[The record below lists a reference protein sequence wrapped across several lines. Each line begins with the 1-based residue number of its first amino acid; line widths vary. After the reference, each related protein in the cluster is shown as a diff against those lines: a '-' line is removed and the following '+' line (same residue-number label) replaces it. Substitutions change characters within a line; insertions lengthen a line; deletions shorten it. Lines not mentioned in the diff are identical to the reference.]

1 MPEFSKL
8 TPFLAAPLAPPAS
21 PPSRLRRAIAFGA
34 YGLLF
39 ASLGFIAAASPL
51 VPSLVDA
58 TKHRSDEDSL
68 RLYVP
73 EDAEAKAVD
82 DYINNHPLAAT
93 MRREA
98 DMVESRPHMR
108 LPDGLRRHNLT
119 GGTLLGPGRITV
131 PPICWTRNGG
141 KALVSISHLGTDM
154 CGHPGIVHGGLL
166 ATMLDEGLA
175 RCCFGALP
183 HNVGVTAKLEI
194 NYRKPVHAGTYVV
207 LRAQTVRVEGRKA
220 WVEGQLETL
229 VDEGQEPV
237 VLAQATALFVSP
249 RFASVMAKLNA
260 TSNITW
266 HPSLSRHERNQ
277 LRRQRGFTIWLTGL
291 SASGKSTVATALEQ
305 HLLHLGLAAYR
316 LDGDNVRFGL
326 NKDLG
331 FSEKDRNENIRRIAE
346 VAKLFADSST
356 IAITSFISPY
366 RADRQVARELHTQA
380 SQSNDD
386 AIPFI
391 EIFVDVPIEV
401 AEQRDPKGLYKKA
414 RAGEIKDF
422 TGISAP
428 YEEPENPEI
437 RIRTDKSSVEECVA
451 QIAEWLIKEGLI
463 SSTKAA

>member
-1 MPEFSKL
+1 M
-8 TPFLAAPLAPPAS
+8 FLAAPIAPPAS

-51 VPSLVDA
+51 APSLLDA

-93 MRREA
+93 MRRDA

-194 NYRKPVHAGTYVV
+194 NYRRPVHAGTYVV

-249 RFASVMAKLNA
+249 RFASVCC
-260 TSNITW
+260 
-266 HPSLSRHERNQ
+266 
-277 LRRQRGFTIWLTGL
+277 
-291 SASGKSTVATALEQ
+291 
-305 HLLHLGLAAYR
+305 
-316 LDGDNVRFGL
+316 
-326 NKDLG
+326 
-331 FSEKDRNENIRRIAE
+331 
-346 VAKLFADSST
+346 
-356 IAITSFISPY
+356 
-366 RADRQVARELHTQA
+366 
-380 SQSNDD
+380 
-386 AIPFI
+386 
-391 EIFVDVPIEV
+391 VPP
-401 AEQRDPKGLYKKA
+401 R
-414 RAGEIKDF
+414 
-422 TGISAP
+422 
-428 YEEPENPEI
+428 
-437 RIRTDKSSVEECVA
+437 
-451 QIAEWLIKEGLI
+451 
-463 SSTKAA
+463 

>member
-1 MPEFSKL
+1 MVMTSEAHVPSAASVL
-8 TPFLAAPLAPPAS
+8 PPTP
-21 PPSRLRRAIAFGA
+21 PPSRLRRAFAFGA

-39 ASLGFIAAASPL
+39 ATLGFLTAASPL
-51 VPSLVDA
+51 VPGVWDA
-58 TKHRSDEDSL
+58 TRKRSDEESL
-68 RLYVP
+68 RSYVP
-73 EDAEAKAVD
+73 EDAEAKVID
-82 DYINNHPLAAT
+82 DFINKHPLAAE
-93 MRREA
+93 MRKNPNMA
-98 DMVESRPHMR
+98 ESRPHMK
-108 LPDGLRRHNLT
+108 LPDALRRHNLT

-131 PPICWTRNGG
+131 PPVCWTENGG
-141 KALVSISHLGTDM
+141 KSLVSISHLGTDV

-183 HNVGVTAKLEI
+183 HNVGVTAQLEI

-207 LRAQTVRVEGRKA
+207 LRAKTLKVEGRKA

-229 VDEGQEPV
+229 PAEGEEPV
-237 VLAQATALFVSP
+237 ILAQAGALFVTP

-260 TSNITW
+260 TNITW
-266 HPSLSRHERNQ
+266 HPSLSRSERNQ
-277 LRRQRGFTIWLTGL
+277 LRKQRGFTIWLTGL

-305 HLLHLGLAAYR
+305 HLLHLGVAAYR

-356 IAITSFISPY
+356 VAITSFISPY

-380 SQSNDD
+380 SQGNDD

-451 QIAEWLIKEGLI
+451 QIAEWLVKEGLI
-463 SSTKAA
+463 STTKTA